1 MKKIENK
8 SNPMRNFEIVKIVL
22 SCGAV
27 DKELEKSKKL
37 LTIISGGKPH
47 ITKSGPRTRI
57 PDFKVTPGMELGTRI
72 TLRNNFSEFLKRFLA
87 AIGNTL
93 KKRQIEDNH
102 FSFGIKEYIEIPGIE
117 YQRDIGIKG
126 LNVTVVFSR
135 PGKRVGIRKI
145 KPGVIPKR
153 QHVAK
158 QDIINYMQDKYATRF
173 I

>member
-57 PDFKVTPGMELGTRI
+57 PDFKVTPGMELGARI
-72 TLRNNFSEFLKRFLA
+72 TLRNNFSEFLKRFLV

-93 KKRQIEDNH
+93 KK
-102 FSFGIKEYIEIPGIE
+102 K
-117 YQRDIGIKG
+117 
-126 LNVTVVFSR
+126 
-135 PGKRVGIRKI
+135 KI
-145 KPGVIPKR
+145 KDNK
-153 QHVAK
+153 
-158 QDIINYMQDKYATRF
+158 F
-173 I
+173 LF